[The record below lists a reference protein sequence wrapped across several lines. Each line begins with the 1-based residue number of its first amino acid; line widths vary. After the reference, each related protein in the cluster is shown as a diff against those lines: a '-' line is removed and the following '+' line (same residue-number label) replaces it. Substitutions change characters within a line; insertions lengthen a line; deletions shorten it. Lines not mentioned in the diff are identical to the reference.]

1 MSELALPS
9 DTHRVE
15 LVSMDPHFHGI
26 SIALYQRRAEDGTA
40 EFLVYSFSS
49 KTGATKR
56 VLFAATAMRTL
67 GGMLSS
73 TQDPRFLRFDCGR
86 EHLLACKHLFL
97 EACKIE
103 PDAPLEPRPMSTFDK
118 RSESTIDIISEDDG
132 RYRVT
137 GQEGAERRVAVAA
150 GGLVKLTDMEALDDS
165 MDRVGF
171 DCHCSHDE
179 LVGLLLPRALNVRT
193 VMREIELATAR
204 GVLSAP
210 SGQE

>member
-1 MSELALPS
+1 MISFVPLQHQL
-9 DTHRVE
+9 TH
-15 LVSMDPHFHGI
+15 H
-26 SIALYQRRAEDGTA
+26 
-40 EFLVYSFSS
+40 
-49 KTGATKR
+49 
-56 VLFAATAMRTL
+56 
-67 GGMLSS
+67 
-73 TQDPRFLRFDCGR
+73 RF
-86 EHLLACKHLFL
+86 
-97 EACKIE
+97 EAH
-103 PDAPLEPRPMSTFDK
+103 APTR
-118 RSESTIDIISEDDG
+118 
-132 RYRVT
+132 
-137 GQEGAERRVAVAA
+137 RRVAVAA